1 MKNILITGGSGLVGQ
16 RLTKALEEK
25 GYHVAWL
32 SRTPEKQTQKSFGWD
47 IRKQEID
54 LNSLEWAD
62 AIIHLAGADV
72 AEKRWSPTR
81 KRLILESR
89 TLSAQLIFDQ
99 LRTVENRPEVMVSAS
114 GANYYGLDNG
124 DRWLTEE
131 DPPGNDFLSEVVI
144 KWERSVNQFN
154 SLGIRTVALRTGV
167 VLAKGGGALAK
178 MLQPPVAAPLGS
190 GNQFMSWIHIQDLVD
205 MFIHA
210 LEHKNLKG
218 SYNAVSPIPVSNKEL
233 TQKAAKYS
241 RKPFVSLQVPGFL
254 LKIVLGEM
262 AGMIL
267 GGNKVSAD
275 KIISSG
281 YKFKFTEID
290 HALKD
295 LYS

>member
-16 RLTKALEEK
+16 KLTKSLEQL
-25 GYHVAWL
+25 GYQVAWL
-32 SRTPEKQTQKSFGWD
+32 SRSPEKQSQKSFSWN
-47 IRKQEID
+47 IRQKKID
-54 LNSLEWAD
+54 LASLEWAD
-62 AIIHLAGADV
+62 GIIHLAGAGV
-72 AEKRWSPTR
+72 AEKRWTAAR
-81 KRLILESR
+81 KKLILESR
-89 TLSAQLIFDQ
+89 TMSAQLIFEQ
-99 LRTVENRPEVMVSAS
+99 LRTMENKPEVLVSAS

-124 DRWLTEE
+124 EQWLTEE
-131 DPPGNDFLSEVVI
+131 DPAGNDFLSEVVV
-144 KWERSVNQFN
+144 KWEKSVDQFN

-167 VLAKGGGALAK
+167 VLAKEGGALPQ

-190 GNQFMSWIHIQDLVD
+190 GNQYMSWIHIQDLVD
-205 MFIHA
+205 MFIYA

-218 SYNAVSPIPVSNKEL
+218 HYNGVSPIPVTNKVL
-233 TQKAAKYS
+233 TQRAAKYS
-241 RKPFVSLQVPGFL
+241 GKPFLPLPVPGFM
-254 LKIVLGEM
+254 LKIILGEM

-267 GGNKVSAD
+267 GGNKISAD